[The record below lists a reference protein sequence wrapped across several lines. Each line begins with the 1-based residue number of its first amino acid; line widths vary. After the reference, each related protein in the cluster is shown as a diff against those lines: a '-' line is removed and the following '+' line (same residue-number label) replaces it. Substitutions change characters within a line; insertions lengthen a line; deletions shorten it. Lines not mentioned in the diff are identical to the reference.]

1 MRILEDL
8 NPQQRTAV
16 NAPSGPVLVL
26 AGPGSGK
33 TRVLAHRIAY
43 LVDKLDVNPGKIMAM
58 TFTNKAAR
66 EMADRVEHLLS
77 MKDGSQPNFSRGI
90 SLGTFHAQ
98 CSRLLRRESDRLPVD
113 HDFVIYDESDQHTLI
128 RQTLKEFNLDPKQVQ
143 PGKVHGAISRAKNEL
158 IDYEDFS
165 SSTYFDEITRRV
177 YGRYQQLL
185 LQNNALDFDDL
196 LLWAVRLIREHD
208 DLRMKYRSRYPH
220 ILVDEFQDTNTA
232 QYILLRQLAGN
243 EPDLYVVG
251 DPDQS
256 IYRWRGA
263 DYRNVHRFQEDYP
276 QARIF
281 LLEENYRSTQTILEA
296 ATAIIDRNPGRKRKK
311 LFTERGAGVP
321 IFVNEA
327 YDENDEAQF
336 VVETIAELTFRGESE
351 PGECAVMY
359 RTNAQSRALEEAF
372 LKGGLPYRLVGAQR
386 FYGRREIKD
395 LIAYLRLI
403 HNQADQ
409 VALLRI
415 LNTPP
420 RGIGAKTVEILLQ
433 TASNA
438 DLNPAEVLLGL
449 TTGGSPEFAG
459 TFSHRAG
466 GALARFGKMLQDW
479 ISIRTENSLVSLIDR
494 VLEDTCYRDHIDDG
508 TEDGQE
514 RWANIME
521 LRGSA
526 QDFMEMD
533 LTTFL
538 EHVALVSDQD
548 TLTDSQNAPTLLTL
562 HTAKG
567 LEFPVVFII
576 GLDDGVLPHQRSFED
591 PEAMAEERRLFY
603 VGITRA
609 KDRLFLLR
617 AFRRRQAGVS
627 KLSDPS
633 RFLKDL
639 PPDLMEGSL
648 ITHLTREQ
656 ASYQRQTRWDNERTL
671 PAEARYQVGMRVRHP
686 TFGEGI
692 VTATQIDLGDEEVTV
707 VFEGDETKHL
717 VASLAGLIILDE
729 PG

>member
-8 NPQQRTAV
+8 NPQQQSAV
-16 NAPSGPVLVL
+16 NAPTGPVLVL

-33 TRVLAHRIAY
+33 TRVLAFRIAY
-43 LVDKLDVNPGKIMAM
+43 LVDKLDVNPGEIMAM

-77 MKDGSQPNFSRGI
+77 MKDGSQPSSSRGI

-113 HDFVIYDESDQHTLI
+113 RDFVIFDESDQHTLV
-128 RQTLKEFNLDPKQVQ
+128 RQTLKEIDLDPKQVQ

-158 IDYEDFS
+158 IDFEDFS

-196 LLWAVRLIREHD
+196 LLWMVRLLREHE
-208 DLRMKYRSRYPH
+208 DLRTKYRHRYPH

-232 QYILLRQLAGN
+232 QYVLLRQLAGDV
-243 EPDLYVVG
+243 PDLYVVG

-296 ATAIIDRNPGRKRKK
+296 ATAIIDRNPGRKRKN
-311 LFTERGAGVP
+311 LFSKRGAGVP
-321 IFVNEA
+321 IFINEA

-336 VVETIAELTFRGESE
+336 VVESIAELTLRGESE

-359 RTNAQSRALEEAF
+359 RTNAQSRALEESF
-372 LKGGLPYRLVGAQR
+372 LKAGLPYRLVGAQR

-438 DLNPAEVLLGL
+438 DLTPAVVLLGL
-449 TTGGSPEFAG
+449 ATGGSSEFAG
-459 TFSHRAG
+459 VFSHRAG
-466 GALARFGKMLQDW
+466 GALIRFGKMLQDW
-479 ISIRTENSLVSLIDR
+479 ISIRTEIPLGSLIDR

-617 AFRRRQAGVS
+617 AFRRRQAGIS

-648 ITHLTREQ
+648 VTHLTREQ
-656 ASYQRQTRWDNERTL
+656 ASYQRQTRWDNESTL
-671 PAEARYQVGMRVRHP
+671 PAKARYQVGMRVRHP
-686 TFGEGI
+686 SFGEGI